1 MFEDCTNIDYSIH
14 IAAYDP
20 INLDLVYAYAPS
32 YDGTFTTCVVD
43 GSGVV
48 GSNLTLDVAKSSS
61 GNWIPYI
68 GYYATS
74 CIKPKYAYKTDI
86 ATNAPE
92 GSIDD
97 TATGL
102 WETTI
107 IPTAKTIFLG
117 TQGNSKINVGVWKNT
132 SGVIKNSPTV
142 SGSNEHSGSSYKAT
156 CYDQVGSNGTT
167 NAILGYAIKNTS
179 SSGYIETAQIMPTE

>member
-86 ATNAPE
+86 DTNAPE

-142 SGSNEHSGSSYKAT
+142 SGSNEHRGSSYEAT